1 MIYKI
6 VAVALLFLIPVLS
19 FLVTKFCQLSKLGL
33 KFPDLAF
40 PALGTAVFLISKE
53 FFVHSLLPHYLILLS
68 LLAIFV
74 CLFLLN
80 KQPNYFSYKDFF
92 KLFWRTGF
100 VVTTVFYLGM
110 LVMIFLL
117 NK

>member
-1 MIYKI
+1 MIYKLI
-6 VAVALLFLIPVLS
+6 ATALLFVIPLFS
-19 FLVTKFCQLSKLGL
+19 FFSTKFFQLYRLGL

-40 PALGTAVFLISKE
+40 PALAIAIILISKD
-53 FFVHSLLPHYLILLS
+53 FFVHSLLPHYLIVLS

-74 CLFLLN
+74 SIFLLN
-80 KQPNYFSYKDFF
+80 KQPNYFSYKAFT

-100 VVTTVFYLGM
+100 LVTMVFYLGM

-117 NK
+117 M